1 MSWWNINRMFSTGCV
16 TSLRLA
22 GLTNRQS
29 TGCGPRISDRWERA
43 MSRRQFGFIV
53 GFLIVWF
60 WAQSGFLTSLAA
72 VVAGLVGYAV
82 ARAMEGELD
91 VTEWTERFTSSRR

>member
-1 MSWWNINRMFSTGCV
+1 
-16 TSLRLA
+16 
-22 GLTNRQS
+22 
-29 TGCGPRISDRWERA
+29 

-60 WAQSGFLTSLAA
+60 WVQSGFLTVLAA

-82 ARAMEGELD
+82 ARAFEGELD
-91 VTEWTERFTSSRR
+91 LAELIERFSAPRRRTHPFEKRGMPR